1 MAMAVTRYIVTEPVQ
16 FAGRFM
22 GVGVVPRF
30 WMPNNALALP
40 IQVTPEVPNPG
51 LTTVVESD
59 GGAQA
64 AGGVQGAIENPD
76 SMILDSPRRNCASAA

>member
-30 WMPNNALALP
+30 WMPNNALAVP

-64 AGGVQGAIENPD
+64 AVQGAIENPD
-76 SMILDSPRRNCASAA
+76 AMIEDSPRRNCASAA